1 MSDRPDDPTP
11 NGGAAWWADRSD
23 DPPMP
28 AWMPPPQSAQ
38 SPPSSGERASTP
50 SAPAAPVVTAR
61 ASAAPAATI
70 TPARPAR
77 PTSPGGPPV
86 PPPRRR
92 KRRFARFLAW
102 TACVLSALI
111 LAVSIAG
118 YYTIGHLVDSFDKKS
133 GVIQPGGAIP
143 KHGENYLLV
152 GSDSR
157 EGLSRQEQSELS
169 TGHADYGNHSDTMIL
184 AHISPRDGGHATL
197 VSLPRDS
204 LVEVPEFTDS
214 KGKVHKAHRSKLN
227 ATYSLGGPK
236 LTVAT
241 IQNAT
246 GLHIQH
252 YVEINFTGFLKMVDA
267 IGGVDVCITQAVAR
281 NLPDKDSGLDL
292 PAGKSHIKGKQAL
305 AYVRARHIYPSQDL
319 GRIQA
324 QQKFIGA
331 MIRQTLSA
339 GTISNPLKVTRLL
352 NALGGSV
359 TTDAKFTKRNLVDL
373 GTSLRN
379 FSPSKVTFATVPVAK
394 ASYNVPGL
402 GSTLLWDVDAA
413 QAMFTLINQDKPV
426 DDSRDDKTL
435 RPSQVTVQVLNGS
448 GTAGLGATTKREL
461 EKSGFNSAGS
471 AKTAEATTE
480 QTTIRYSG
488 EDGAA
493 KALLRAVPGAQLSKV
508 DGLGDTVELII
519 GKDFTGTT
527 HLAPAPTPSGKPVT
541 RSAADT
547 SCS

>member
-1 MSDRPDDPTP
+1 MSDRPEDATP
-11 NGGAAWWADRSD
+11 QGGAAWWADRSEE
-23 DPPMP
+23 PPAP
-28 AWMPPPQSAQ
+28 AWMPAREPVAASTVL
-38 SPPSSGERASTP
+38 PSS
-50 SAPAAPVVTAR
+50 PAAPPPATPPSPR
-61 ASAAPAATI
+61 RGAPA
-70 TPARPAR
+70 
-77 PTSPGGPPV
+77 PPV
-86 PPPRRR
+86 PPKRRR
-92 KRRFARFLAW
+92 RRFARFLAW

-111 LAVSIAG
+111 LLVSIGG
-118 YYTIGHLVDSFDKKS
+118 YYTVNHLVDSFGKKPDI
-133 GVIQPGGAIP
+133 IQKGGQLPA
-143 KHGENYLLV
+143 HGANYLLV

-157 EGLSRQEQSELS
+157 EGLSRQEQSQLS

-184 AHISPRDGGHATL
+184 AHISPHGHATL

-204 LVEVPEFTDS
+204 LVEVPEFTDA

-227 ATYSLGGPK
+227 AAYSLGGPK

-241 IQNAT
+241 IQSAT
-246 GLHIQH
+246 GVHIDH

-267 IGGVDVCITQAVAR
+267 IGGVDVCITKAVAAK
-281 NLPDKDSGLDL
+281 LPDRDSGLDL

-305 AYVRARHIYPSQDL
+305 AYVRARHIYPNQDL

-339 GTISNPLKVTRLL
+339 GTISNPLKVKHLL
-352 NALGGSV
+352 SALGGSV
-359 TTDAKFTKRNLVDL
+359 TTDTKFSSRNLLDL
-373 GTSLRN
+373 ATSLRN
-379 FSPSKVTFATVPVAK
+379 FSPSRVTFATVPVAD
-394 ASYNVPGL
+394 ASYSVPGL
-402 GSTLLWDVDAA
+402 GSTLLWDVPAA

-448 GTAGLGATTKREL
+448 GTSGLGSKTKREL
-461 EKSGFNSAGS
+461 ERSGFQSPNA
-471 AKTAEATTE
+471 AKTADAPADR
-480 QTTIRYSG
+480 TTIRYSG

-493 KALLRAVPGAQLSKV
+493 KALLRAVPGAQLQKV
-508 DGLGDTVELII
+508 DGLGDTVELVI
-519 GKDFTGTT
+519 GKDFTGTV